1 MNTQVMLNDTYLGK
15 EIALHVPL
23 ILMRMAFLMQEFIK
37 LCRKDRV
44 LQIKHGYYQD
54 ADNLDLP
61 EEQILVTVLP
71 KAHLVCLESMLFYYG
86 YSDLTSH
93 VWSVMVP
100 CNILLNKLEIDE
112 VELDIRFALKDLYD
126 IGKTIEDFNVIQL
139 IIYDRDETFV
149 IASNPVFS
157 LRVQCLIT
165 SVLNMNKKSG

>member
-1 MNTQVMLNDTYLGK
+1 M
-15 EIALHVPL
+15 
-23 ILMRMAFLMQEFIK
+23 
-37 LCRKDRV
+37 
-44 LQIKHGYYQD
+44 
-54 ADNLDLP
+54 
-61 EEQILVTVLP
+61 TVLP

-100 CNILLNKLEIDE
+100 CNILLNKLEIDA